1 MQTKTESNNYSAPTR
16 VAEYIIQLFEFI
28 KRVDK
33 GGLNTVKDLK
43 SWLLKRYPFVICSDE
58 GSTFETS
65 AFLS

>member
-43 SWLLKRYPFVICSDE
+43 S
-58 GSTFETS
+58 
-65 AFLS
+65 